1 VAESRGLA
9 AVQQSPAMPWSELD
23 TAAVARTLAQIAEQP
38 DDVADAYFERREEV
52 ELPPEDDAP
61 GLRIWREEGF
71 AVRLL
76 RGQRTWMASRDGIA
90 ERPFAEALRQVAR
103 ALPPVGYPEPRLRA
117 MPVPSGD
124 SGPGGASG
132 ASGAAGAAGAG
143 GAAGAAG
150 AAGAGGAM
158 RAARGGSA
166 AGTPVASA
174 AAGARG
180 AGGFADL
187 AHELRDFPQAV
198 ARAIR
203 AHHVGIPVRLTLR
216 RHRRWLQVVG
226 SRLVPEPQSEAF
238 YSCVLESQWG
248 RHGALLSRLD
258 AAAAEQVAAAAV
270 GLFRARNAAA
280 PASFHGVAVL
290 APAAVAV
297 LLHEAVAHALEADTL
312 ARGGRPEAAIG
323 LALAAPCLDVLDDPA
338 AAPAEVRRTS
348 DDEGLPVSRRWLLRR
363 GAVEQPLADTA
374 WSRLAPALVPGAGR
388 RGSRH
393 LPPGPRSTHLELLPG
408 DAAESD
414 LLSQAN
420 GGLHLPA
427 ASRGGLDALSGEFT
441 LRFPYGRRIRRGA
454 LAEPVGPCL
463 LRGQVADLL
472 ARATAVGR
480 DTVAAGAGWCA
491 KGGQKLPVWAT
502 APALRLEGVAVEA
515 DATFSAPSS
524 R

>member
-1 VAESRGLA
+1 
-9 AVQQSPAMPWSELD
+9 MPWSELD

-38 DDVADAYFERREEV
+38 DDVADAYFEQREEV

-117 MPVPSGD
+117 APMPFGD
-124 SGPGGASG
+124 AAPGGAFG
-132 ASGAAGAAGAG
+132 ASGGSGVAGAGAAG
-143 GAAGAAG
+143 GA
-150 AAGAGGAM
+150 GAM
-158 RAARGGSA
+158 RAARAGSA
-166 AGTPVASA
+166 AGTLGA
-174 AAGARG
+174 AAAADARG
-180 AGGFADL
+180 AAGFADL

-248 RHGALLSRLD
+248 RYGALLPRLD

-270 GLFRARNAAA
+270 GLFRARNAAV
-280 PASFHGVAVL
+280 PASFRGVAVL

-374 WSRLAPALVPGAGR
+374 WSRLSPALVPGAGR

-414 LLSQAN
+414 LLAQAN

-441 LRFPYGRRIRRGA
+441 LRFPHGRRIRRGA

-480 DTVAAGAGWCA
+480 ETVAAGAGWCA

-515 DATFSAPSS
+515 DASVPLG
-524 R
+524 

>member
-1 VAESRGLA
+1 
-9 AVQQSPAMPWSELD
+9 MPWSELD

-38 DDVADAYFERREEV
+38 DDVVDAYFERREEV

-61 GLRIWREEGF
+61 GLRVWREEGF

-90 ERPFAEALRQVAR
+90 EQPFAEALRQVAR
-103 ALPPVGYPEPRLRA
+103 ALPPVGYPEPRIRA
-117 MPVPSGD
+117 TTS
-124 SGPGGASG
+124 S
-132 ASGAAGAAGAG
+132 AG
-143 GAAGAAG
+143 
-150 AAGAGGAM
+150 
-158 RAARGGSA
+158 SLE
-166 AGTPVASA
+166 
-174 AAGARG
+174 
-180 AGGFADL
+180 L
-187 AHELRDFPQAV
+187 AHELRDFPLTV

-226 SRLVPEPQSEAF
+226 SHLVPEPQSESF

-248 RHGALLSRLD
+248 RHGALLPRLD
-258 AAAAEQVAAAAV
+258 AAAAEQVATAAV

-280 PASFHGVAVL
+280 PASFRGVAVL

-338 AAPAEVRRTS
+338 AAPAEVVRTS

-374 WSRLAPALVPGAGR
+374 WSRLSPALVPGAGR

-414 LLSQAN
+414 LLAQAN

-427 ASRGGLDALSGEFT
+427 ASRGGLDALTGELT
-441 LRFPYGRRIRRGA
+441 LRFSHGRRIRRGI
-454 LAEPVGPCL
+454 LAEPVGACI

-480 DTVAAGAGWCA
+480 ETVAAGAGWCA

-515 DATFSAPSS
+515 DG
-524 R
+524 

>member
-1 VAESRGLA
+1 
-9 AVQQSPAMPWSELD
+9 MPWSELD

-38 DDVADAYFERREEV
+38 DDVVDAYFERREEV

-103 ALPPVGYPEPRLRA
+103 ALPPVGYPEPRVRA
-117 MPVPSGD
+117 ASMPSGAA
-124 SGPGGASG
+124 GAGG
-132 ASGAAGAAGAG
+132 ASGAAGAV
-143 GAAGAAG
+143 GAAGTAGTLGAFAAADPRG
-150 AAGAGGAM
+150 AAGF
-158 RAARGGSA
+158 
-166 AGTPVASA
+166 P
-174 AAGARG
+174 
-180 AGGFADL
+180 DL
-187 AHELRDFPQAV
+187 AHELRDFPPAV
-198 ARAIR
+198 ARAVR

-226 SRLVPEPQSEAF
+226 SRLVPESQSEGF
-238 YSCVLESQWG
+238 YSCVLESPWG
-248 RHGALLSRLD
+248 RHGALLPRLD

-280 PASFHGVAVL
+280 PASFRGVAVL

-338 AAPAEVRRTS
+338 AAPTEVLRTS

-374 WSRLAPALVPGAGR
+374 WSRLSPALVPGAGR
-388 RGSRH
+388 RSSRH

-414 LLSQAN
+414 LLTQAN

-441 LRFPYGRRIRRGA
+441 LRFPHGRRIRRGA
-454 LAEPVGPCL
+454 LAEPVGACI

-480 DTVAAGAGWCA
+480 ETVAAGAGWCA

-515 DATFSAPSS
+515 DA
-524 R
+524 

>member
-1 VAESRGLA
+1 
-9 AVQQSPAMPWSELD
+9 MPWSELD
-23 TAAVARTLAQIAEQP
+23 TAAVARTLAQVAEQP
-38 DDVADAYFERREEV
+38 DDVVDAYFERREEV

-61 GLRIWREEGF
+61 GLRVWREEGF

-103 ALPPVGYPEPRLRA
+103 ALPPVGYPEPRVR
-117 MPVPSGD
+117 
-124 SGPGGASG
+124 
-132 ASGAAGAAGAG
+132 AAGF
-143 GAAGAAG
+143 
-150 AAGAGGAM
+150 
-158 RAARGGSA
+158 
-166 AGTPVASA
+166 P
-174 AAGARG
+174 
-180 AGGFADL
+180 DP
-187 AHELRDFPQAV
+187 AHELRDFPEAV

-226 SRLVPEPQSEAF
+226 SRLVPEPQSEGF

-248 RHGALLSRLD
+248 RHGALLPRLD
-258 AAAAEQVAAAAV
+258 DDAAEQVAAAAV

-280 PASFHGVAVL
+280 PASFQGVAVL

-363 GAVEQPLADTA
+363 GTVEQPLADTA

-414 LLSQAN
+414 LLAQAN

-427 ASRGGLDALSGEFT
+427 ASRGGLDVLSGEFT
-441 LRFPYGRRIRRGA
+441 LRIPHGRRIRRGA
-454 LAEPVGPCL
+454 LAEPVGACI

-480 DTVAAGAGWCA
+480 ETVAAGAGWCA

-515 DATFSAPSS
+515 DG
-524 R
+524 

>member
-1 VAESRGLA
+1 
-9 AVQQSPAMPWSELD
+9 MPWPELD

-38 DDVADAYFERREEV
+38 DDVVDAYFERREEV

-61 GLRIWREEGF
+61 GLRVWREEGF

-90 ERPFAEALRQVAR
+90 EQPFAEALRQVAR
-103 ALPPVGYPEPRLRA
+103 ALPPVGYPPPRLRA
-117 MPVPSGD
+117 ALMP
-124 SGPGGASG
+124 
-132 ASGAAGAAGAG
+132 AGAAGDSGDPGPADAR
-143 GAAGAAG
+143 GAAGLL
-150 AAGAGGAM
+150 
-158 RAARGGSA
+158 
-166 AGTPVASA
+166 
-174 AAGARG
+174 
-180 AGGFADL
+180 DL
-187 AHELRDFPQAV
+187 AHELRDFPLTV

-226 SRLVPEPQSEAF
+226 SRLVPEPQSESF

-248 RHGALLSRLD
+248 RHGALLPRLD

-280 PASFHGVAVL
+280 PASFRGVAVL

-338 AAPAEVRRTS
+338 AAPAEVGRTS
-348 DDEGLPVSRRWLLRR
+348 DDEGLPVARRWLLRR

-374 WSRLAPALVPGAGR
+374 WSRLSPALVPGAGR

-414 LLSQAN
+414 LLAQAN

-441 LRFPYGRRIRRGA
+441 LRFPHGRRIRRGA
-454 LAEPVGPCL
+454 LAEPVGACI

-472 ARATAVGR
+472 TRATAVGR
-480 DTVAAGAGWCA
+480 ETVAAGAGWCA

-515 DATFSAPSS
+515 DA
-524 R
+524 

>member
-1 VAESRGLA
+1 
-9 AVQQSPAMPWSELD
+9 MPWSELD

-38 DDVADAYFERREEV
+38 DDVVDAYFERREEV

-61 GLRIWREEGF
+61 GLRVWREEGF

-76 RGQRTWMASRDGIA
+76 RGPRTWMASRDGIA
-90 ERPFAEALRQVAR
+90 EQPFAEALRQVAR

-117 MPVPSGD
+117 TPH
-124 SGPGGASG
+124 GAAG
-132 ASGAAGAAGAG
+132 ASGAAGAPGTF
-143 GAAGAAG
+143 GAAKASGSSAESGPAGVREAAG
-150 AAGAGGAM
+150 LL
-158 RAARGGSA
+158 
-166 AGTPVASA
+166 
-174 AAGARG
+174 
-180 AGGFADL
+180 DL
-187 AHELRDFPQAV
+187 AHELRDFPLAV

-226 SRLVPEPQSEAF
+226 PRLVPEPQSESF
-238 YSCVLESQWG
+238 YSCALESPWG
-248 RHGALLSRLD
+248 RHGALLPRLD
-258 AAAAEQVAAAAV
+258 DDAAEQVAAASV
-270 GLFRARNAAA
+270 GLFRARHAAA
-280 PASFHGVAVL
+280 PASFRGVAVL
-290 APAAVAV
+290 GPAAVAV

-338 AAPAEVRRTS
+338 AAPPEVVRTS

-374 WSRLAPALVPGAGR
+374 WSRLSPALVPGAGR

-414 LLSQAN
+414 LLAQAN

-441 LRFPYGRRIRRGA
+441 LHFPHGRRIRRGA
-454 LAEPVGPCL
+454 LAEPVGACI

-472 ARATAVGR
+472 TRATAVGR
-480 DTVAAGAGWCA
+480 ETVAAGAGWCA

-515 DATFSAPSS
+515 DA
-524 R
+524 

>member
-1 VAESRGLA
+1 
-9 AVQQSPAMPWSELD
+9 MPWSELD

-38 DDVADAYFERREEV
+38 DDVVDAYFERREEV
-52 ELPPEDDAP
+52 ELPPEDEAP
-61 GLRIWREEGF
+61 GLRVWREEGF

-90 ERPFAEALRQVAR
+90 EQPFAEALRQVAR
-103 ALPPVGYPEPRLRA
+103 ALPPVGYPEPRFRA
-117 MPVPSGD
+117 TARAAGD
-124 SGPGGASG
+124 SGD
-132 ASGAAGAAGAG
+132 AG
-143 GAAGAAG
+143 
-150 AAGAGGAM
+150 
-158 RAARGGSA
+158 
-166 AGTPVASA
+166 P
-174 AAGARG
+174 AGARG
-180 AGGFADL
+180 AAGILDL
-187 AHELRDFPQAV
+187 AHELRDFPLAV

-226 SRLVPEPQSEAF
+226 SRLVPEPQSESF

-248 RHGALLSRLD
+248 RHGALLPRLD

-270 GLFRARNAAA
+270 GFFRARNAAA
-280 PASFHGVAVL
+280 PASFGGVAVL

-338 AAPAEVRRTS
+338 AAPPEVGRTS

-374 WSRLAPALVPGAGR
+374 WSRLSPALVPGAGR

-414 LLSQAN
+414 LLAQAN

-441 LRFPYGRRIRRGA
+441 LRFPHGRRIRRGA
-454 LAEPVGPCL
+454 LAEPVGACI

-472 ARATAVGR
+472 TRATAVGR
-480 DTVAAGAGWCA
+480 ETVAAGAGWCA

-502 APALRLEGVAVEA
+502 APALRLEGVAVEG
-515 DATFSAPSS
+515 DA
-524 R
+524 

>member
-1 VAESRGLA
+1 
-9 AVQQSPAMPWSELD
+9 MPWSELD
-23 TAAVARTLAQIAEQP
+23 TAAVARTLAQIADQP
-38 DDVADAYFERREEV
+38 DDVVDAYFERREEV

-76 RGQRTWMASRDGIA
+76 RGQRNWMASRDGFA

-103 ALPPVGYPEPRLRA
+103 ALPPVGYPEPRVRA
-117 MPVPSGD
+117 APP
-124 SGPGGASG
+124 G
-132 ASGAAGAAGAG
+132 ASGAAGAAGAPG
-143 GAAGAAG
+143 SFGAANAAGTFGDSRAADARGAAG
-150 AAGAGGAM
+150 
-158 RAARGGSA
+158 
-166 AGTPVASA
+166 
-174 AAGARG
+174 
-180 AGGFADL
+180 FADP
-187 AHELRDFPQAV
+187 APELRDFPQAV

-226 SRLVPEPQSEAF
+226 SRLVPEAQSESF

-248 RHGALLSRLD
+248 RHGALLPRLD
-258 AAAAEQVAAAAV
+258 AAAAEQIAAAAV

-280 PASFHGVAVL
+280 PASFRGVAVL

-312 ARGGRPEAAIG
+312 ARGGRPDAAIG

-338 AAPAEVRRTS
+338 AGPPEVRRTS
-348 DDEGLPVSRRWLLRR
+348 DDEGLPVSRRGLLRR

-374 WSRLAPALVPGAGR
+374 WSRLSPALVPGAGR

-408 DAAESD
+408 DTAESD
-414 LLSQAN
+414 LLAQAN

-427 ASRGGLDALSGEFT
+427 ASRGGLDPLSGEFT
-441 LRFPYGRRIRRGA
+441 LRFPHGRRIRRGA
-454 LAEPVGPCL
+454 LAEPVGACI

-502 APALRLEGVAVEA
+502 TPALRLEGVAVEA
-515 DATFSAPSS
+515 DG
-524 R
+524 

>member
-1 VAESRGLA
+1 
-9 AVQQSPAMPWSELD
+9 MPWSELD

-38 DDVADAYFERREEV
+38 DDVVDAYFERREEV
-52 ELPPEDDAP
+52 ELAPEDDAP
-61 GLRIWREEGF
+61 GLRVWREKGF

-90 ERPFAEALRQVAR
+90 EQPFAEALRQVAR
-103 ALPPVGYPEPRLRA
+103 ALPPVGYPEPRIWA
-117 MPVPSGD
+117 VPMPSGA
-124 SGPGGASG
+124 SGDPFGAPGASG
-132 ASGAAGAAGAG
+132 ASGPAD
-143 GAAGAAG
+143 
-150 AAGAGGAM
+150 
-158 RAARGGSA
+158 AR
-166 AGTPVASA
+166 A
-174 AAGARG
+174 AAG
-180 AGGFADL
+180 FPDL
-187 AHELRDFPQAV
+187 AHELRDFRQAV

-226 SRLVPEPQSEAF
+226 SRLVPEPQSEGF
-238 YSCVLESQWG
+238 YSCVLESPWG
-248 RHGALLSRLD
+248 RHGALLPRLD
-258 AAAAEQVAAAAV
+258 AVGAEQVAAAAV

-280 PASFHGVAVL
+280 PAAFRGVAVL

-338 AAPAEVRRTS
+338 AAPPEVRRTS

-374 WSRLAPALVPGAGR
+374 WSRLSPALLPGAGR

-414 LLSQAN
+414 LLAQAN

-441 LRFPYGRRIRRGA
+441 LRFPHGRRIRRGA
-454 LAEPVGPCL
+454 LAEPVGACI

-480 DTVAAGAGWCA
+480 ETVAAGAGWCA

-515 DATFSAPSS
+515 DA
-524 R
+524 

>member
-1 VAESRGLA
+1 
-9 AVQQSPAMPWSELD
+9 VQQSPAMPWSELD

-38 DDVADAYFERREEV
+38 DDVVDAYFERREEV

-61 GLRIWREEGF
+61 GLRVWREEGF

-90 ERPFAEALRQVAR
+90 EQPFAEALRQVAR
-103 ALPPVGYPEPRLRA
+103 ALPPVGYPEPRVRA
-117 MPVPSGD
+117 APF
-124 SGPGGASG
+124 GG
-132 ASGAAGAAGAG
+132 AGAAGT
-143 GAAGAAG
+143 AADSG
-150 AAGAGGAM
+150 
-158 RAARGGSA
+158 
-166 AGTPVASA
+166 P
-174 AAGARG
+174 AGAREA
-180 AGGFADL
+180 AGLLDL
-187 AHELRDFPQAV
+187 AHELRDFPLAV
-198 ARAIR
+198 ARAVR

-226 SRLVPEPQSEAF
+226 SRLVPEPQSESF
-238 YSCVLESQWG
+238 YSCVLESPWG
-248 RHGALLSRLD
+248 RHGALLPRLD

-270 GLFRARNAAA
+270 GLFRARHAAA
-280 PASFHGVAVL
+280 PASFRGVAVL

-338 AAPAEVRRTS
+338 AAPAEVGRTS

-374 WSRLAPALVPGAGR
+374 WSRLSPALVPGAGR

-414 LLSQAN
+414 LLTQAN

-441 LRFPYGRRIRRGA
+441 LRFPHGRRIRRGT
-454 LAEPVGPCL
+454 LAEPVGACI

-472 ARATAVGR
+472 TRATAVGR
-480 DTVAAGAGWCA
+480 ETVAAGAGWCA

-515 DATFSAPSS
+515 DG
-524 R
+524 

>member
-1 VAESRGLA
+1 
-9 AVQQSPAMPWSELD
+9 MPWSELD
-23 TAAVARTLAQIAEQP
+23 TAAVARTLAQVAEQP
-38 DDVADAYFERREEV
+38 DDVVDAYFERREEV

-61 GLRIWREEGF
+61 GLRVWREEGF

-103 ALPPVGYPEPRLRA
+103 ALPPVGYPEPRVR
-117 MPVPSGD
+117 
-124 SGPGGASG
+124 
-132 ASGAAGAAGAG
+132 AAGF
-143 GAAGAAG
+143 
-150 AAGAGGAM
+150 
-158 RAARGGSA
+158 
-166 AGTPVASA
+166 P
-174 AAGARG
+174 
-180 AGGFADL
+180 DP
-187 AHELRDFPQAV
+187 AHELRDFPEAV

-226 SRLVPEPQSEAF
+226 SRLVPEPQSEGF

-248 RHGALLSRLD
+248 RHGALLPRLD
-258 AAAAEQVAAAAV
+258 AAAAEQVAGAAV

-280 PASFHGVAVL
+280 PASFQGVAVL

-363 GAVEQPLADTA
+363 GTVEQPLADTA

-414 LLSQAN
+414 LLAQAN

-427 ASRGGLDALSGEFT
+427 ASRGGLDVLSGEFT
-441 LRFPYGRRIRRGA
+441 LRIPHGRRIRRGA
-454 LAEPVGPCL
+454 LAEPVGACI

-480 DTVAAGAGWCA
+480 ETVAAGAGWCA

-502 APALRLEGVAVEA
+502 APALRLEGVAVDA
-515 DATFSAPSS
+515 DA
-524 R
+524 

>member
-1 VAESRGLA
+1 MA
-9 AVQQSPAMPWSELD
+9 WSELD

-38 DDVADAYFERREEV
+38 DDVVDAYFERREEV

-61 GLRIWREEGF
+61 GLRVWREEGF

-90 ERPFAEALRQVAR
+90 EQPFAEALRQVAR
-103 ALPPVGYPEPRLRA
+103 ALPPVSYPEPRLRA
-117 MPVPSGD
+117 TLMPSGA
-124 SGPGGASG
+124 SGDPFGASG
-132 ASGAAGAAGAG
+132 ASGASGPAD
-143 GAAGAAG
+143 
-150 AAGAGGAM
+150 
-158 RAARGGSA
+158 AR
-166 AGTPVASA
+166 A
-174 AAGARG
+174 AAG
-180 AGGFADL
+180 FTDL
-187 AHELRDFPQAV
+187 AHELREFPQAV

-226 SRLVPEPQSEAF
+226 SRLVPEPQSEGF
-238 YSCVLESQWG
+238 YSCVLESPWG
-248 RHGALLSRLD
+248 RHGALLPRLD
-258 AAAAEQVAAAAV
+258 AVAAEQVAAAAV
-270 GLFRARNAAA
+270 GLFRARNSAA
-280 PASFHGVAVL
+280 PAAFRGVAVL

-338 AAPAEVRRTS
+338 AAPPEVRRTS

-374 WSRLAPALVPGAGR
+374 WSRLSPALLPGAGR

-414 LLSQAN
+414 LLAQAN

-441 LRFPYGRRIRRGA
+441 LRFPHGRRIRRGA
-454 LAEPVGPCL
+454 LAEPVGACI

-480 DTVAAGAGWCA
+480 ETVAAGAGWCA

-515 DATFSAPSS
+515 DA
-524 R
+524 

>member
-1 VAESRGLA
+1 
-9 AVQQSPAMPWSELD
+9 MPWSELD

-38 DDVADAYFERREEV
+38 DDVVDAYFERREEV

-76 RGQRTWMASRDGIA
+76 RGHRTWMASRDGIA

-103 ALPPVGYPEPRLRA
+103 ALPPVGYPEPRMRA
-117 MPVPSGD
+117 APP
-124 SGPGGASG
+124 G
-132 ASGAAGAAGAG
+132 ASGAAGAFGSF
-143 GAAGAAG
+143 GAAN
-150 AAGAGGAM
+150 
-158 RAARGGSA
+158 A
-166 AGTPVASA
+166 AGTFGDSGA
-174 AAGARG
+174 ADARG
-180 AGGFADL
+180 AASFADP
-187 AHELRDFPQAV
+187 APELRDFPQAV

-226 SRLVPEPQSEAF
+226 SRLVPEAQSESF

-248 RHGALLSRLD
+248 RHGALLPRLD
-258 AAAAEQVAAAAV
+258 AAAAEQIATAAV

-280 PASFHGVAVL
+280 PASFRGVAVL

-312 ARGGRPEAAIG
+312 ARGGRPDAAIG

-338 AAPAEVRRTS
+338 
-348 DDEGLPVSRRWLLRR
+348 
-363 GAVEQPLADTA
+363 
-374 WSRLAPALVPGAGR
+374 RLSPALVPGAGR

-393 LPPGPRSTHLELLPG
+393 LPPVPRSTHLELLPG

-414 LLSQAN
+414 LLAQAN

-427 ASRGGLDALSGEFT
+427 ASRGGLDPLSGEFT
-441 LRFPYGRRIRRGA
+441 LRFPHGRRIRRGA
-454 LAEPVGPCL
+454 LAEPVGACI

-480 DTVAAGAGWCA
+480 ETVAAGAGWCA

-502 APALRLEGVAVEA
+502 TPALRLEGVAVEA
-515 DATFSAPSS
+515 DA
-524 R
+524 

>member
-1 VAESRGLA
+1 
-9 AVQQSPAMPWSELD
+9 MPWSELD

-38 DDVADAYFERREEV
+38 DDLADAYFERREEV

-61 GLRIWREEGF
+61 GLRVWREEGF

-103 ALPPVGYPEPRLRA
+103 ALPPVGYPEPRVRA
-117 MPVPSGD
+117 APS
-124 SGPGGASG
+124 SSVGPFGGSGASG
-132 ASGAAGAAGAG
+132 ASGTFGAA
-143 GAAGAAG
+143 
-150 AAGAGGAM
+150 
-158 RAARGGSA
+158 RA
-166 AGTPVASA
+166 AGTL
-174 AAGARG
+174 GD
-180 AGGFADL
+180 DL
-187 AHELRDFPQAV
+187 AHELRDFPPAV

-226 SRLVPEPQSEAF
+226 SRLVPEPQSEGF
-238 YSCVLESQWG
+238 YSCVLESPWG
-248 RHGALLSRLD
+248 RHGALLPRLD
-258 AAAAEQVAAAAV
+258 AVAAEQVATAAV

-280 PASFHGVAVL
+280 PPSFRGVAVL

-312 ARGGRPEAAIG
+312 ARGGRPEAAVG
-323 LALAAPCLDVLDDPA
+323 LALAASCLDVLDDPA
-338 AAPAEVRRTS
+338 AAPPEVRRTS

-374 WSRLAPALVPGAGR
+374 WSRLSPALLPGAGR

-414 LLSQAN
+414 LLAQAN

-441 LRFPYGRRIRRGA
+441 LRCPHGRRIRRGA
-454 LAEPVGPCL
+454 LAEPVGACI

-480 DTVAAGAGWCA
+480 ETVAAGAGWCA

-515 DATFSAPSS
+515 
-524 R
+524 